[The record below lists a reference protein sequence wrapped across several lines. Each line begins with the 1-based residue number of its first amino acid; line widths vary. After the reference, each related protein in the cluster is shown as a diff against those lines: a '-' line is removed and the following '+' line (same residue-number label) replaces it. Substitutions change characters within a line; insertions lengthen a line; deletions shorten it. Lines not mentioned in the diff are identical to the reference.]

1 MDLDP
6 DEHNPMWAA
15 RIVLARSSHGT
26 HRGAAPDP
34 SVPAVRIALPMTEVR
49 ALLDE
54 QRGADC
60 VTQVVMWDSP
70 LMLLADDVPLADRLR
85 AHGLTILVRGGTYAE
100 RQWDAREALE
110 EVAHRFYDHQE
121 EWGVRGMTTRQP
133 RFTVAVVQGAPQIR
147 ALVGGLMRHGAS
159 AGLVIDARDPIDLRV
174 FVVDALDADRVIL
187 VRPDHLEE
195 HPRGAI
201 VRRMMDDLVSGEEP
215 RRA

>member
-6 DEHNPMWAA
+6 DEHNPMWAF
-15 RIVLARSSHGT
+15 RLALAGSPHAA
-26 HRGAAPDP
+26 HRGAAPDLR
-34 SVPAVRIALPMTEVR
+34 VPTVRIALPTAEAR

-70 LMLLADDVPLADRLR
+70 LMLLADDVALAERVR
-85 AHGLTILVRGGTYAE
+85 ACGVTVLVRGGTYAE

-133 RFTVAVVQGAPQIR
+133 RFTAALVQGAPQVR
-147 ALVGGLMRHGAS
+147 ALLGALMRHGAS
-159 AGLVIDARDPIDLRV
+159 AGLVIDAREPIDLRV
-174 FVVDALDADRVIL
+174 FVVDALDADRVLLARDEGIQ
-187 VRPDHLEE
+187 E
-195 HPRGAI
+195 HPRGAL
-201 VRRMMDDLVSGEEP
+201 VGDLLVELVTGQEP

>member
-6 DEHNPMWAA
+6 EEHNPMWAPRPVIA
-15 RIVLARSSHGT
+15 GSAHSA
-26 HRGAAPDP
+26 HRGAPPDP
-34 SVPAVRIALPMTEVR
+34 GVPALRIALPMTEVR

-70 LMLLADDVPLADRLR
+70 LMLLADDVPLADQLR
-85 AHGLTILVRGGTYAE
+85 ARGLTILVRGGTYAE

-133 RFTVAVVQGAPQIR
+133 RFAVAIVQGAPQVR
-147 ALVGGLMRHGAS
+147 ALLGALMRHSAS

-174 FVVDALDADRVIL
+174 FVVDAVGADRVLL
-187 VRPDHLEE
+187 VRDGRIEE
-195 HPRGAI
+195 HPRGAMVEHLLDEL
-201 VRRMMDDLVSGEEP
+201 VRVEEP
-215 RRA
+215 PPA